1 MTTMIKNLL
10 TWPLV
15 IFFLL
20 LTLLLSSYYGAF
32 QLTTLLK
39 NNKDHLQ
46 TITIANDISS
56 FVKRAEGHLFLY
68 LTLGNSN
75 DREKFFKRMDSLKIN
90 LSKLKENTNFNVDTK
105 ISSVNEMYR
114 LGVDLIES
122 KDESISNNS
131 NYQFESHKEKLLL
144 FHDLSSELRVAG
156 VDLVNQTTTHLNMTS
171 EVILDHSKTDY
182 ILILLSGVT
191 CLLLIVLQIKK
202 RTTELEYSQKLAYD
216 LDKISNTDELT
227 KIGNRRS
234 FNSVFVTEWQ
244 RAVRNKKSIALMI
257 IDIDFFKLFNDTYGH
272 IEGDKCLTTV
282 AQSLRSCMKRPA
294 DSIWRYG
301 GEEFAI
307 ILPDTDNAYSLA
319 EICRKTIENL
329 QIPHNSST
337 VSKVVTISIGV
348 CICTPDQE
356 TNSISFIINVDKA
369 LYRAKNSGRNKVCTD
384 NDKDDSNVIDLSTT
398 QSDTKQ

>member
-1 MTTMIKNLL
+1 M
-10 TWPLV
+10 

-20 LTLLLSSYYGAF
+20 LTLLLSSYYGAY
-32 QLTTLLK
+32 QLTSSIT
-39 NNKDHLQ
+39 NSNKHLE
-46 TITIANDISS
+46 TITITNNISS

-68 LTLGNSN
+68 LALGNKI
-75 DREKFFKRMDSLKIN
+75 DRDIFFSRMDSLKIN
-90 LSKLKENTNFNVDTK
+90 LSKLKMNNKFDAETK
-105 ISSVNEMYR
+105 LDSANEMFY
-114 LGVDLIES
+114 LGMGLIDY

-131 NYQFESHKEKLLL
+131 NFLFESHKENLLS
-144 FHDLSSELRVAG
+144 FHRLSSEIRVAG
-156 VDLVNQTTTHLNMTS
+156 LDLRNQTTTHLNQKTNA
-171 EVILDHSKTDY
+171 ILDHSKIIY
-182 ILILLSGVT
+182 ILLLLAGVT

-202 RTTELEYSQKLAYD
+202 RTDDLEYSQKLAYD

-244 RAVRNKKSIALMI
+244 RTIRNKKSIALMI
-257 IDIDFFKLFNDTYGH
+257 IDIDFFKLYNDTYGH

-282 AQSLRSCMKRPA
+282 AQTLRACMKRPA

-307 ILPDTDNAYSLA
+307 ILPDTDNAYNLA
-319 EICRKTIENL
+319 EICRKAIENL
-329 QIPHNSST
+329 QIPHSTST
-337 VSKVVTISIGV
+337 VSKVVTISIGI

-369 LYRAKNSGRNKVCTD
+369 LYRAKNSGRNRVCS
-384 NDKDDSNVIDLSTT
+384 DKDDTNVVDISTT
-398 QSDTKQ
+398 NIDTKQ